1 MLMPLGVRAATNT
14 WVGNTSTNMGTAGN
28 WSNSTLPVSGDAW
41 SFAAA
46 GTAGANLTNTLAT
59 SSNWIVA
66 GINFASTAS
75 AYTIYGGAFT
85 LNGGITNN
93 AAAGQTIYSA
103 LTITSSITLNSAVNS
118 GSANITLAGNLSGN
132 GTIGTSVTGTSARSI
147 QLTGDNSGFTGTVN
161 VNNASGLRFRLNAA
175 TAGSASATWNMNNN
189 TTAGTSL
196 GYGTGTLSLGALT
209 GGGQIRQDA
218 GGTSTLRIGD
228 LGTSTTFSGLFAQAN
243 VANMIKILKVGAGTL
258 TLSSGSSSYTG
269 GTEISNGA
277 IKVDNASALGSAA
290 TTNYISFTGG
300 KLLYGTGITT
310 DFSSRFTNGAGQLV
324 SIDTGGNNVTFGSAL
339 TSSGGTLTKSG
350 AGTLTLGGAN
360 SYTGKTT
367 IAGGALSVAA
377 ANGLGGNPG
386 SATADQVTI
395 SNGGKLLVTTGFTAN
410 ANAGMTIGSGG
421 GTVEVNGAQSLVQ
434 GGGLSGSGALSKSG
448 SGTLSLTNT
457 SGDYSGT
464 ITVTNGTLQV
474 NTALASAAVIV
485 GNTVSKGSTLSGA
498 GTLGAVTINS
508 GGIIAPGNSPGTLSV
523 SSLALNSGG
532 GYNWELADATG
543 VAGTGWDLINVGSGS
558 GTLSIGATSGNQF
571 NLYVLGSPSIFNTA
585 NSYSWTIIDAGTI
598 TGFDANAFNIDASGL
613 SYTGNLGN
621 FAVST
626 NSGNLLLDY
635 TPVSSSYD
643 VTVASGSQTQ
653 SEATGGAAQFTGASA
668 LNKLGAGTL
677 VMTNSANDYTGLTSV
692 KEGTMQIDVNAP
704 SGAAGALGNAATAVV
719 IGTTTNA
726 VGAAF
731 NIGVAGVTNSRGLAT
746 VAGTNVADR
755 VIETTITSGVAEQAG
770 NVTAN
775 TNTSFSA
782 AGGGTLLVS
791 GGISGAGA
799 LTVTNTGTTIFSG
812 GNTYT
817 GTTTV
822 AGNATLRLAHSA
834 ALGTADGSTTVNDGG
849 VLAYSNN
856 ISVGEAV
863 TINGTGISSGGAIR
877 NISGANTN
885 SGVVTLG
892 SSSLITADSG
902 TSLNLSGGVA
912 GGANALTKAGNGT
925 LTLSSIG
932 TYTGGTTVNAGTL
945 NLGVGGSTGTL
956 RGTLTINSGATVK
969 ATAVDALG
977 YTAGVSLTNVTINGG
992 TFDNAATNNNGY
1004 LTTFFMN
1011 GGTIS
1016 SSGGGAIN
1024 FNGTGYGITTSSN
1037 AETATVSAPI
1047 TLRANGA
1054 TFNVA
1059 AGSTS
1064 SGVDLLASGVIN
1076 GAYGWVKTGAGTMKI
1091 TSGTSYGSSW
1101 FTNNGGTI
1109 ILAQTNQAAFTT
1121 AVINSGATLKMDP
1134 TAQVTNAQAWS
1145 GQFANDV
1152 TVNAGGVWDLNDTGT
1167 NGVNNRVKFVYGAGT
1182 ISNSGTGESAV
1193 VFALRDFNTGKT
1205 NTLSIVDGTNG
1216 GTVSLWVI
1224 SSGGGFNGL
1233 AAVLAGSNSYSG
1245 ATTLSDENLT
1255 AGSTTAFS
1263 PNSVVYFNWGAR
1275 LNLSGYDNTVGGL
1288 ANGLWNVPTGTTNVD
1303 LGANVLTLTNKAAT
1317 SQTFAGV
1324 IVGTGSLIKNGA
1336 GTQILTGANTYSGG
1350 TLVSAGVLQ
1359 GNATGLQGSITNNAS
1374 VVFDQTGAGTYA
1386 GNMSGSGTL
1395 SSIGAGTLTLSGNNS
1410 FSGGTSL
1417 RSGQLNINNANAIG
1431 SGTLAIEGG
1440 TIDNTSGAAITL
1452 ANNNAQNWNA
1462 DFAFAG
1468 STNINL
1474 GTGAVTLSA
1483 NRTVTVTANQLTV
1496 GGAIGGNYGLTKA
1509 GAGTLTLS
1517 GSSTFNGGLT
1527 ISSGT
1532 VAATGTNSASFR
1544 GNVGAGDITL
1554 NGGTLQTTLANSTS
1568 ITILSN
1574 VITVGASGGTLKIV
1588 GPTTAAATPTFK
1600 MDTAGKLTGS
1610 GTLNVV
1616 GTGSLGTVAN
1626 SNSVLIL
1633 GAANSG
1639 FSGVVNLKDG
1649 GILEIGSAG
1658 ALGSGSLTIGNQG
1671 MSMINAVTL
1680 TNTVTLNSGGVVGFN
1695 GNGTYSNIVLNA
1707 DGIIRMQSWWSTQT
1721 NNGTIAGAISGNYG
1735 LQINAGTITN
1745 GTPTTLNLKGTNTYT
1760 GNTTITNVN
1769 LSVSGLLGNGNYA
1782 GNIAATNS
1790 TLTFGSAANQTLSG
1804 VISGNSA
1811 LTKSGAG
1818 TLTLSGANSYSGGM
1832 LVSAGVLQGNSSSL
1846 QGDITNNA
1854 ALTFDQSSTGTYSG
1868 ALSGTGYITKSGTGT
1883 LTLSASNNYTGGTLL
1898 NGGKLVAGNANAFGT
1913 GGITIGAGTYLD
1925 LSTYTIANNLT
1936 NNGGGILSSGTL
1948 ENVTAESGTTDLGGN
1963 NSTVSSISG
1972 SATFNVTGSG
1982 TTVAAMS
1989 GGTLNVNGASTVV
2002 TNYNGGNIGISNS
2015 RTLTI
2020 RGGTSSGVISGAGGM
2035 TKSGTSTL
2043 TLRAKN
2049 TYTGATTVE
2058 AGELVLNGT
2067 NASAT
2072 TVQSG
2077 AALGGSGTLAS
2088 VTIESG
2094 GTISPG
2100 NSPGTLTI
2108 TNGLTW
2114 NGGGNYDW
2122 QIYGVSGS
2130 AGQTNTWDLINLTGG
2145 ALTLTGLSLENKF
2158 NVNLVSLETLPST
2171 QGALAGFDNTQ
2182 NYSWTIL
2189 SSSAGLAGLDPNYF
2203 NINYTAFATYNDLG
2217 TGMFSLVASGNDL
2230 NLLFTPNGPQPVP
2243 ESGTWAAAAL
2253 LAGGAAFIR
2262 WRRRTDGRRRD

>member
-1 MLMPLGVRAATNT
+1 MKNTPLTFAVALATLLLPLGARGGTIVWSNNTTTNLADGGN
-14 WVGNTSTNMGTAGN
+14 WIGGVAPVSDDVWNFASVGSAGGGLTNNLATSTNWN
-28 WSNSTLPVSGDAW
+28 
-41 SFAAA
+41 
-46 GTAGANLTNTLAT
+46 
-59 SSNWIVA
+59 VA
-66 GINFASTAS
+66 GITFLSNATTS
-75 AYTIYGGAFT
+75 YTINGGAFT
-85 LNGGITNN
+85 LTGNIAMNGG
-93 AAAGQTIYSA
+93 AADQTIG
-103 LTITSSITLNSAVNS
+103 SSINIS
-118 GSANITLAGNLSGN
+118 GSRTVQLNATGATAGNLTLSGN
-132 GTIGTSVTGTSARSI
+132 LLGAGT
-147 QLTGDNSGFTGTVN
+147 LTQTAGAGLPKTLNLSGDNSGFTGSFVQNNDANNRTGFGTAASGSANAAWTFNRN
-161 VNNASGLRFRLNAA
+161 VNGGVALNFTGATIQFGSLSGGGYIRANSAGTATVEVGGLNANS
-175 TAGSASATWNMNNN
+175 TFSGIFQQSSG
-189 TTAGTSL
+189 TTL
-196 GYGTGTLSLGALT
+196 LKLRKVGTGTL
-209 GGGQIRQDA
+209 
-218 GGTSTLRIGD
+218 TL
-228 LGTSTTFSGLFAQAN
+228 
-243 VANMIKILKVGAGTL
+243 
-258 TLSSGSSSYTG
+258 SGSSSYTA
-269 GTEISNGA
+269 GTEFNGGA
-277 IKVDNASALGSAA
+277 IQVNNVNALG
-290 TTNYISFTGG
+290 TTGYISFGGG

-746 VAGTNVADR
+746 VAGTGLADR

-791 GGISGAGA
+791 GAIGGSGA
-799 LTVTNTGTTIFSG
+799 LMVTNTGTTIFSG
-812 GNTYT
+812 GNNYT

-822 AGNATLRLAHSA
+822 ASNATLRVAHGA
-834 ALGTADGSTTVNDGG
+834 ALGTADGATTVNDGG

-877 NISGANTN
+877 NISGDNTN
-885 SGVVTLG
+885 SGLVTLG
-892 SSSLITADSG
+892 SSSQINVDSG

-925 LTLSSIG
+925 LTISGVS

-945 NLGVGGSTGTL
+945 NLGVGGGTAAI
-956 RGTLTINSGATVK
+956 RGTLTINSGATAK

-977 YTAGVSLTNVTINGG
+977 YTSTALSLTNVTINGG
-992 TFDNAATNNNGY
+992 TFDNAATTNNGFF
-1004 LTTFFMN
+1004 TTFFMN

-1024 FNGTGYGITTSSN
+1024 FNGAGTGITTYSN
-1037 AETATVSAPI
+1037 AATATVSAPI

-1054 TFNVA
+1054 TFDVA

-1064 SGVDLLASGVIN
+1064 SGVDLLSSGVIN

-1091 TSGTSYGSSW
+1091 TGGTSFGSSW

-1109 ILAQTNQAAFTT
+1109 ILAQTNAAAFTT

-1152 TVNAGGVWDLNDTGT
+1152 TINAGGVWDLNDTGT

-1193 VFALRDFNTGKT
+1193 VIAVRDSNVGKT

-1216 GTVSLWVI
+1216 GTVALSVV

-1233 AAVLAGSNSYSG
+1233 VAFMAGSNSYSG
-1245 ATTLSDENLT
+1245 ATTLSDAYLT
-1255 AGSTTAFS
+1255 AGSATAIS
-1263 PNSVVYFNWGAR
+1263 TNSAVYFNWGGR
-1275 LNLSGYDNTVGGL
+1275 LNLNGYDATVVGL
-1288 ANGLWNVPTGTTNVD
+1288 ANGLSANPTGTNNVD
-1303 LGANVLTLTNKAAT
+1303 LGANVLTLNNKAAT
-1317 SQTFAGV
+1317 SLSFGGV
-1324 IVGTGSLIKNGA
+1324 IVGTGSLIKNGT

-1359 GNATGLQGSITNNAS
+1359 GSATGLQGSITNNAS

-1410 FSGGTSL
+1410 YEGKTTISAGTVKL
-1417 RSGQLNINNANAIG
+1417 G
-1431 SGTLAIEGG
+1431 SATAL
-1440 TIDNTSGAAITL
+1440 
-1452 ANNNAQNWNA
+1452 
-1462 DFAFAG
+1462 G
-1468 STNINL
+1468 STNGWTEL
-1474 GTGAVTLSA
+1474 
-1483 NRTVTVTANQLTV
+1483 
-1496 GGAIGGNYGLTKA
+1496 A
-1509 GAGTLTLS
+1509 GGTLDL
-1517 GSSTFNGGLT
+1517 NGQTTAEYL
-1527 ISSGT
+1527 
-1532 VAATGTNSASFR
+1532 TNSASS
-1544 GNVGAGDITL
+1544 
-1554 NGGTLQTTLANSTS
+1554 TLANS
-1568 ITILSN
+1568 
-1574 VITVGASGGTLKIV
+1574 
-1588 GPTTAAATPTFK
+1588 
-1600 MDTAGKLTGS
+1600 
-1610 GTLNVV
+1610 
-1616 GTGSLGTVAN
+1616 
-1626 SNSVLIL
+1626 
-1633 GAANSG
+1633 
-1639 FSGVVNLKDG
+1639 
-1649 GILEIGSAG
+1649 SA
-1658 ALGSGSLTIGNQG
+1658 
-1671 MSMINAVTL
+1671 
-1680 TNTVTLNSGGVVGFN
+1680 
-1695 GNGTYSNIVLNA
+1695 
-1707 DGIIRMQSWWSTQT
+1707 
-1721 NNGTIAGAISGNYG
+1721 
-1735 LQINAGTITN
+1735 
-1745 GTPTTLNLKGTNTYT
+1745 
-1760 GNTTITNVN
+1760 
-1769 LSVSGLLGNGNYA
+1769 
-1782 GNIAATNS
+1782 
-1790 TLTFGSAANQTLSG
+1790 
-1804 VISGNSA
+1804 
-1811 LTKSGAG
+1811 
-1818 TLTLSGANSYSGGM
+1818 
-1832 LVSAGVLQGNSSSL
+1832 
-1846 QGDITNNA
+1846 
-1854 ALTFDQSSTGTYSG
+1854 STGT
-1868 ALSGTGYITKSGTGT
+1868 LSTDATLVGDLAVTNTGNIDAQRLIGLYAPRTITKSGTGT
-1883 LTLSASNNYTGGTLL
+1883 LTTAGAGHNNLAAWVIDGGTVNLANTSGYGADRGVTINTNGTLKLSGSNYDLINDGQAFTINGGTFDLNGKAEAVAAIGGTGGTIR
-1898 NGGKLVAGNANAFGT
+1898 NSAAGAAT
-1913 GGITIGAGTYLD
+1913 LYV
-1925 LSTYTIANNLT
+1925 
-1936 NNGGGILSSGTL
+1936 GGG
-1948 ENVTAESGTTDLGGN
+1948 
-1963 NSTVSSISG
+1963 VS
-1972 SATFNVTGSG
+1972 
-1982 TTVAAMS
+1982 
-1989 GGTLNVNGASTVV
+1989 
-2002 TNYNGGNIGISNS
+2002 
-2015 RTLTI
+2015 
-2020 RGGTSSGVISGAGGM
+2020 GTSSASW
-2035 TKSGTSTL
+2035 SGTIQNGTGTLAVVKEGTGTQTL
-2043 TLRAKN
+2043 TGTN
-2049 TYTGATTVE
+2049 TYTGTTTVN
-2058 AGELVLNGT
+2058 AGALIINGDNSAANGAVTVASGATLGGNGT
-2067 NASAT
+2067 IG
-2072 TVQSG
+2072 G
-2077 AALGGSGTLAS
+2077 AA
-2088 VTIESG
+2088 
-2094 GTISPG
+2094 TISG
-2100 NSPGTLTI
+2100 IHSPGTSPGIQTFASDLGYAADATFVWELTANSTTVRGTAFDGVNVGGDLSIDSTAKFNI
-2108 TNGLTW
+2108 TLNGA
-2114 NGGGNYDW
+2114 
-2122 QIYGVSGS
+2122 GS
-2130 AGQTNTWDLINLTGG
+2130 AVDFTDTFWGSNRQWLVFDITGAGTTSGNFVLGVITPDINSQTYNAYGSFSTTVDVNNDVYLNWTAVPEPSTY
-2145 ALTLTGLSLENKF
+2145 ALLGLSGIG
-2158 NVNLVSLETLPST
+2158 SL
-2171 QGALAGFDNTQ
+2171 
-2182 NYSWTIL
+2182 
-2189 SSSAGLAGLDPNYF
+2189 
-2203 NINYTAFATYNDLG
+2203 
-2217 TGMFSLVASGNDL
+2217 
-2230 NLLFTPNGPQPVP
+2230 LLR
-2243 ESGTWAAAAL
+2243 L
-2253 LAGGAAFIR
+2253 
-2262 WRRRTDGRRRD
+2262 RRRRRN